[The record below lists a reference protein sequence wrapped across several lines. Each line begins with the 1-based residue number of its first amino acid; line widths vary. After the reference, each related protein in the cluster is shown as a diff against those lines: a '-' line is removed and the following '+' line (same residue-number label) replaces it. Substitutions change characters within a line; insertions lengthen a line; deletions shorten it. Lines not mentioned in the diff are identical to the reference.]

1 MNKSEKSI
9 DMEKKKVIIVA
20 VSFLILAV
28 LVVIFT
34 LLDLLYWSKQ
44 LNVLNISSMV
54 LVAAVVVIFICKYQS
69 ENEIAEIKT
78 SKEMDETY
86 NLNGKRTAV
95 IVCVVFLIFT
105 LAVIITLFYLL
116 YWNKP
121 FNVLNISFIALL
133 TSGAVNMCLRLK
145 QLKSKTVEVEIPK
158 ETAKIEIP
166 ICKKT
171 LLLSIVDYIILV
183 VIGFSLLATLAGQ
196 QLIFFPALIKG
207 VGGALILYFGAKGIY
222 RTSKELSHKTIAL
235 TIDEHGIFDNSYRS
249 ELGFIS
255 WSDIKEIKTEYI
267 SAGKSLLI
275 FPENPEKYLNEAEGS
290 KRKLM
295 KKNIRMSGTPL
306 VISSET
312 LKRSFKSLEK
322 FIDDKFSEYKERSA

>member
-1 MNKSEKSI
+1 MNRSEDNINS
-9 DMEKKKVIIVA
+9 KK
-20 VSFLILAV
+20 
-28 LVVIFT
+28 
-34 LLDLLYWSKQ
+34 
-44 LNVLNISSMV
+44 
-54 LVAAVVVIFICKYQS
+54 
-69 ENEIAEIKT
+69 IAI
-78 SKEMDETY
+78 
-86 NLNGKRTAV
+86 
-95 IVCVVFLIFT
+95 IVCVVFLVLLT

-133 TSGAVNMCLRLK
+133 TSGAVNMCLWLK
-145 QLKSKTVEVEIPK
+145 QIKSKTVEVEIPK

-171 LLLSIVDYIILV
+171 LLLSIVDYIILI

-207 VGGALILYFGAKGIY
+207 IGGALILYLGARGIY
-222 RTSKELSHKTIAL
+222 RTSKELSYKTIAL

-249 ELGFIS
+249 ELGLIP

-322 FIDDKFSEYKERSA
+322 FIDDKFNEYKERSA